1 VLVRIT
7 RAIAATAL
15 CAVAAIGCS
24 KGQEQPAPAAPPLE
38 VRHDVAG
45 LTAVFPAI
53 GVPESVAWVQWS
65 GSAGGDTTAQ
75 WTDAVVHLA
84 PAVVEAM
91 AGQFEPTDTGRKPQV
106 QEELSADVPQG
117 PFLTGER
124 LDDGFS
130 SAATSA
136 YAFLDRQHATLVLQ
150 ATSLV

>member
-1 VLVRIT
+1 MLVKFSRSV
-7 RAIAATAL
+7 AATVL

-24 KGQEQPAPAAPPLE
+24 RTQEQPQPAAPPLE
-38 VRHDVAG
+38 VRHDAAG

-65 GSAGGDTTAQ
+65 GSAGGDTTAR

-84 PAVVEAM
+84 PAVVDAM
-91 AGQFEPTDTGRKPQV
+91 AEQFAPTDTGRKPQV
-106 QEELSADVPQG
+106 QEELSADVPPG

-130 SAATSA
+130 SGATSS
-136 YAFLDRQHATLVLQ
+136 YAFLDRAHATLVLQ
-150 ATSLV
+150 ATSLD